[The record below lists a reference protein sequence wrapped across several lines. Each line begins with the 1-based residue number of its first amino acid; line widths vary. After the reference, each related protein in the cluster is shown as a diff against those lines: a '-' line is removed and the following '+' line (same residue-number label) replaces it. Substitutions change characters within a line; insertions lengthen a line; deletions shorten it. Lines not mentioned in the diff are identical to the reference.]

1 MFNDSAEGSEIQ
13 FRISG
18 SLQWPPR
25 DYMVIMVLKVW
36 ILTDALAKLYVFM
49 ALTKLTQ
56 DSSKKT
62 KFLQDACFSYIQGVI
77 SR

>member
-1 MFNDSAEGSEIQ
+1 
-13 FRISG
+13 
-18 SLQWPPR
+18 
-25 DYMVIMVLKVW
+25 MVIMVLKVW